1 MLNKIV
7 LMGRLTADPEL
18 RYTSSQV
25 PVATF
30 TLAVDR
36 DFSSGGEKQ
45 TDFINCVA
53 WRKTGEF
60 VNQYFGRGNMAAV
73 SGSLQM
79 RNWTDKNGNKRVSAE
94 VIVDTVYFA
103 ESKRTQD
110 APAAPQFTEVAD
122 DGDGTLPF

>member
-60 VNQYFGRGNMAAV
+60 VNQYFGKGNMAAV

-79 RNWTDKNGNKRVSAE
+79 RNWTDKNGSKRVSAE

-103 ESKRTQD
+103 ESKRQD

-122 DGDGTLPF
+122 DGDGKLPF